1 MNPRQVSTAKALVR
15 AGSPLAVENRLR
27 TVAER
32 VRRWEH
38 WLNNRHPYNNNI
50 IRTLRKNSD
59 IDGVKLG
66 EYIACS
72 TLLHLFDGWNY
83 LSRAFDAASSGDRGS
98 AYHLAYYG
106 ELRAAISLLAT
117 EGIGIFNRRHIALN
131 ARLEPTEFR
140 RGKSSGTH
148 QATWLLLS
156 AWSRESGRAARLLQ
170 AITVESKSLSEWLA
184 AVGVVDAAR
193 ELVAKQ
199 WLNAWSIDLKTM
211 SADPRRRNEISYRPS
226 RIRPQGAQPVDPIL
240 EMANPIFNSWA
251 ELDPNLGW
259 APAALDLSLLRQ
271 AIRLAIRSGLSNYST
286 FNQAVR
292 SLQNDMAD
300 ATFQEL
306 RTGRATADT
315 VFREAEINS
324 LQGNIATP
332 ILARSLLLLRLASAS
347 TASLFDAA
355 GVTKADLKF
364 WWAALGTDLGWWDA
378 PEDIEMFSDLWSDVG
393 DAKDDAEARLSA
405 FQGGVSVR
413 AANQILDRNPA
424 LTQFAR
430 APMWLLGLD

>member
-1 MNPRQVSTAKALVR
+1 MK
-15 AGSPLAVENRLR
+15 AGSPLAVQDRLR

-32 VRRWEH
+32 IRRWEH

-50 IRTLRKNSD
+50 IRTLRKNTD
-59 IDGVKLG
+59 IDGQKLG

-72 TLLHLFDGWNY
+72 TLLHLSDGWNY

-131 ARLEPTEFR
+131 ERLEPTEFR
-140 RGKSSGTH
+140 SNRRIGTH
-148 QATWLLLS
+148 EATWVLLS
-156 AWSRESGRAARLLQ
+156 AWSKESGRAARLLQ
-170 AITVESKSLSEWLA
+170 AITVESRSLSEWLA

-199 WLNAWSIDLKTM
+199 WLSSWSIDLKIM
-211 SADPRRRNEISYRPS
+211 SGDPRRRNEISYRPS
-226 RIRPQGAQPVDPIL
+226 RIRPQGAQPVDPMS
-240 EMANPIFNSWA
+240 EMANPIFDSWA

-271 AIRLAIRSGLSNYST
+271 AMRLAIRRGLCNYAT
-286 FNQAVR
+286 FNEAVR
-292 SLQNDMAD
+292 ALQNDMDD

-306 RTGRATADT
+306 RGGRKTADN
-315 VFREAEINS
+315 VFKEAEISS
-324 LQGNIATP
+324 LEGNIATP

-347 TASLFDAA
+347 TAFLFDAA

-364 WWAALGTDLGWWDA
+364 WWAGLGTDLGWWDA
-378 PEDIEMFSDLWSDVG
+378 PDDIDTFSDLWSDVG
-393 DAKDDAEARLSA
+393 DSKDDAEERLSA
-405 FQGGVSVR
+405 YQGGVSVR
-413 AANQILDRNPA
+413 ASTQILGQNPS
-424 LTQFAR
+424 LTQFSR